1 MSCTL
6 LQKAVF
12 RLVYGLFSLVG
23 GLFETSPGAY
33 GQGNVVALAADQPA
47 LAGRLVGG
55 LPEFAVKLLNRPAD
69 AAFVAAAAGSQA
81 STSLVRR
88 LSVRWVDTS
97 TRNTFNRCERLN
109 RAAQVIIRPGW
120 ALRQ

>member
-1 MSCTL
+1 MSRIL

-12 RLVYGLFSLVG
+12 RLVYGLFGLVG
-23 GLFETSPGAY
+23 GLFETSPGAH

-47 LAGRLVGG
+47 LAGRPAGG

-69 AAFVAAAAGSQA
+69 AAFVAVAAGSRG

-88 LSVRWVDTS
+88 
-97 TRNTFNRCERLN
+97 
-109 RAAQVIIRPGW
+109 
-120 ALRQ
+120 